1 MKKYFN
7 HILILSGVVAFF
19 TGCVKDLTGTVY
31 TGPDFVEIYGTSL
44 PLAKT
49 VTTTTTPKLDSF
61 LVQLVGKQ
69 RSAATNI
76 TFEVASTSTA
86 VATTDY
92 VINTPSPI
100 ALPANSSSVWVR
112 FTFNKV
118 SSQKTLIINLTGG
131 DNVQPSQN
139 YKTFTYTLK

>member
-7 HILILSGVVAFF
+7 YILILSGVIVFL

-31 TGPDFVEIYGTSL
+31 TGPDLVEIHGTSL

-69 RSAATNI
+69 RNTSTNI
-76 TFEVASTSTA
+76 TFEVAATSTA

-100 ALPANSSSVWVR
+100 ALPANSSGVWVK

-131 DNVQPSQN
+131 ENVQPSQN
-139 YKTFTYTLK
+139 YKTFTFTLK

>member
-7 HILILSGVVAFF
+7 YILILSVVIAFF

-31 TGPDFVEIYGTSL
+31 TGPDLVEIYGTSL

-49 VTTTTTPKLDSF
+49 ITTTTTPKLDSF

-69 RSAATNI
+69 RSTATNV
-76 TFEVASTSTA
+76 TFVVDASSTA
-86 VATTDY
+86 VVPTDY
-92 VINTPSPI
+92 VINTPSPVV
-100 ALPANSSSVWVR
+100 LPANASGVWIK
-112 FTFNKV
+112 FMFNKV

-139 YKTFTYTLK
+139 YKTFTFTLK

>member
-7 HILILSGVVAFF
+7 YILILSGVVAFF
-19 TGCVKDLTGTVY
+19 TGCVKDLTGTIY
-31 TGPDFVEIYGTSL
+31 NGPDFVEIYGTSL
-44 PLAKT
+44 PLGKT

-69 RSAATNI
+69 RSAATNV
-76 TFEVASTSTA
+76 TFEVAATSTA

-92 VINTPSPI
+92 VINTPSPV

-118 SSQKTLIINLTGG
+118 STQKTLILNLTGG
-131 DNVQPSQN
+131 DNLQPSQN
-139 YKTFTYTLK
+139 YKTFTFTLK

>member
-7 HILILSGVVAFF
+7 YILILSVVIAFF

-31 TGPDFVEIYGTSL
+31 TGPDLVEIYGTSL

-49 VTTTTTPKLDSF
+49 ITTTTTPKLDSF

-69 RSAATNI
+69 RSTATNV
-76 TFEVASTSTA
+76 TFVVDASSTA
-86 VATTDY
+86 VVTTDY
-92 VINTPSPI
+92 VINTPSPVV
-100 ALPANSSSVWVR
+100 LPANASSVWIK
-112 FTFNKV
+112 FMFNKV

-139 YKTFTYTLK
+139 YKTFTFTLK

>member
-7 HILILSGVVAFF
+7 YILILSGVIAFF

-31 TGPDFVEIYGTSL
+31 KGPDLVEIYGTSL

-49 VTTTTTPKLDSF
+49 ITTTTTPKLDSF

-69 RSAATNI
+69 RSTATNV
-76 TFEVASTSTA
+76 TFVVDAASTA

-92 VINTPSPI
+92 VINTPSPV
-100 ALPANSSSVWVR
+100 ALPANTSSVWIK
-112 FTFNKV
+112 FLFNKV

-139 YKTFTYTLK
+139 YKTFTFTLK

>member
-7 HILILSGVVAFF
+7 YIFILSVVLVFF
-19 TGCVKDLTGTVY
+19 IGCVKDLTGTVY
-31 TGPDFVEIYGTSL
+31 NGPDFVEIYGTSL

-69 RSAATNI
+69 RSTATNV
-76 TFEVASTSTA
+76 TFEVAATSTA

-100 ALPANSSSVWVR
+100 TLPANSSSMWVR

-131 DNVQPSQN
+131 DNLQPSQN
-139 YKTFTYTLK
+139 YKTFTFTLK